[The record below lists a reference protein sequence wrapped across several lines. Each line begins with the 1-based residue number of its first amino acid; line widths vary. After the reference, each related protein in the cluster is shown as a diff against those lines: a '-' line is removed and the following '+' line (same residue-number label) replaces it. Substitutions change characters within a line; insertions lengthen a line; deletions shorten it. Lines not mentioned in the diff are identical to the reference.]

1 MKKAEFMEFIN
12 GADKEKLVQYMLDNG
27 DYEVMETGE
36 FVHAYADE
44 PSSLARFIRDGELN
58 LDCEYVRLD
67 TYYTDTQEADTMDE
81 LFTDEEVED
90 YFDDLADSL
99 EDPEF
104 DDVLIEVEA

>member
-1 MKKAEFMEFIN
+1 MKKAEFMDFID
-12 GADKEKLVQYMLDNG
+12 GADKEKLVQYMMDNG

-58 LDCEYVRLD
+58 LDCDYVRLGS
-67 TYYTDTQEADTMDE
+67 YYADAQEADTLDE
-81 LFTDEEVED
+81 LFTDGEVED

-104 DDVLIEVEA
+104 DDILIEVEA

>member
-1 MKKAEFMEFIN
+1 MKKAEFMKFIKD
-12 GADKEKLVQYMLDNG
+12 ASKENLVQYMIDNG

-44 PSSLARFIRDGELN
+44 PSSLASFIRNGELD
-58 LDCEYVRLD
+58 LDCDYVRLG
-67 TYYTDTQEADTMDE
+67 TYYSDAQEADNVED

-90 YFDDLADSL
+90 YFDDLANSL

-104 DDVLIEVEA
+104 DDILIEVEA

>member
-1 MKKAEFMEFIN
+1 MKKVEFMDFID
-12 GADKEKLVQYMLDNG
+12 GADKEKLVQYMVDNG

-44 PSSLARFIRDGELN
+44 PSSLASFIRYGELN
-58 LDCEYVRLD
+58 LDCDYVRLG
-67 TYYTDTQEADTMDE
+67 TYYSDAQEADTMDE

-90 YFDDLADSL
+90 YFDDLANSL
-99 EDPEF
+99 EDQEF

>member
-1 MKKAEFMEFIN
+1 MKKAEFMEFIKD
-12 GADKEKLVQYMLDNG
+12 ASKENLVQYMIDNG

-36 FVHAYADE
+36 FVQAYADE
-44 PSSLARFIRDGELN
+44 PSSLARFIRDGELH
-58 LDCEYVRLD
+58 LDCEYVRLGD
-67 TYYTDTQEADTMDE
+67 YYADAQEADTVDE

-104 DDVLIEVEA
+104 DDILIEVEA

>member
-1 MKKAEFMEFIN
+1 MKKAEFMKFIK
-12 GADKEKLVQYMLDNG
+12 GTSKENLVQYMIDNG

-44 PSSLARFIRDGELN
+44 PATLASFIKSSD
-58 LDCEYVRLD
+58 LDLDFDYVRLG
-67 TYYTDTQEADTMDE
+67 TYYDEAQEADNVED

-90 YFDDLADSL
+90 YFDDLAGSL

-104 DDVLIEVEA
+104 DDILVEVEA